1 MTVCS
6 LAGHMTML
14 GVSLKTATRIDMK
27 NWFKAIGVV
36 LFLIALFAGIIL
48 LSIHFPIIISTIC
61 VCVLLVWFTYTIKTG
76 LDKK

>member
-1 MTVCS
+1 
-6 LAGHMTML
+6 MTML